1 MRFACLTGVAPGAD
15 LAAQCASI
23 AAAGC
28 TGVETLL
35 FPNDDLGRW
44 QATLQQAAANVGL
57 KVAAVILGGLAL
69 YQPGQE
75 GWLAEAIPA
84 IAELGGGV
92 LMTPEYR
99 PQNPLP
105 IFPPYPAPAVA
116 EVEQVRRALQ
126 VVDEAARRYQVPI
139 FLEPLTAFE
148 GRFWRDVAT
157 VQRLCEALANPY
169 IGLALDF
176 HNMNITESNPIVT
189 IVRAGQWVRHVH
201 LADNNRRLP
210 GQGHID
216 FRAGVAT
223 LDAIGY
229 DGWYSFECAVTSGS
243 ESFTEGDKITDFVT
257 ALQRVQ
263 SWLAVTATA

>member
-15 LAAQCASI
+15 LAAQCAAI

-28 TGVETLL
+28 TGVETLV
-35 FPNDDLGRW
+35 FPHDDLGLW
-44 QATLQQAAANVGL
+44 QAEMRAAAANAGL
-57 KVAAVILGGLAL
+57 AVAAVILGGLAL

-75 GWLAEAIPA
+75 SWLAEAIQA
-84 IAELGGGV
+84 VGELGGGV
-92 LMTPEYR
+92 LLTPEYR
-99 PQNPLP
+99 PQDPLP
-105 IFPPYPAPAVA
+105 IFPPYPAPSQG
-116 EVEQVRRALQ
+116 EVEQVARAMA
-126 VVDEAARRYQVPI
+126 VIDASAREHATPV
-139 FLEPLTAFE
+139 FLEPLTQFE

-157 VQRLCEALANPY
+157 VQRVCEELANPW

-176 HNMNITESNPIVT
+176 HNMNITEANVIASIVG
-189 IVRAGQWVRHVH
+189 AGKWVRHVH

-229 DGWYSFECAVTSGS
+229 DGWYSFECAVDG
-243 ESFTEGDKITDFVT
+243 DFVRS
-257 ALQRVQ
+257 LQQVQ
-263 SWLAVTATA
+263 AWLAPT